1 MKRHVVWGALLVG
14 GVACASPET
23 RERPAALPTWPVDR
37 SPIVDIAGT
46 VPNSDWVLE
55 YPFGGTR
62 LSSGAIAIG
71 DRTGAVVY
79 FFDEKGRPL
88 RKVGREGAG
97 PGESRHIDWLGRCGG
112 DSVFAWDIQLHR
124 VTVIGPDGTIA
135 RQTSFPPATT
145 VACSRTGT
153 FAVVGVP
160 RFGVLVPDGDVG
172 RAHAELTLTD
182 GTANATRK
190 VADVAVGDVSLRR
203 AVPHPLGRR
212 ISIAL
217 SNERLFVGTGDSAA
231 VDTYPLDGQPAG
243 VLAIGLTPRPPT

>member
-160 RFGVLVPDGDVG
+160 RFWGPCPRWG
-172 RAHAELTLTD
+172 RRARARGTD
-182 GTANATRK
+182 PHGWHGQRYPEGGRRRGGRR
-190 VADVAVGDVSLRR
+190 VAAPGRPASAGQKDQHRVVERASLR
-203 AVPHPLGRR
+203 
-212 ISIAL
+212 
-217 SNERLFVGTGDSAA
+217 GD
-231 VDTYPLDGQPAG
+231 
-243 VLAIGLTPRPPT
+243 R